1 MTVCTCI
8 CLYILGSFDGMCL
21 QNYNTTMHCILN
33 SGGFV
38 EKGGFRNRQRGEPAA
53 LCYTQSILLYDILLL

>member
-53 LCYTQSILLYDILLL
+53 LC